1 MMLLI
6 LMVQINYAFISL
18 CAYISFLSAYAFRT
32 LFINLNYMGG
42 FGYILSLSLLSSLS
56 SLSGKT

>member
-1 MMLLI
+1 MMLPT

-18 CAYISFLSAYAFRT
+18 CAYISFLSAYTFRV
-32 LFINLNYMGG
+32 LFINLNYMDG

-56 SLSGKT
+56 PLSGKT

>member
-1 MMLLI
+1 MLPT

-18 CAYISFLSAYAFRT
+18 CAYISFLFAYTFRA

-56 SLSGKT
+56 PLSGKT